1 VECIDVSSVEKAM
14 GLKVC
19 QICAV
24 DFTLRKFLL
33 PLIDGMIEAGW
44 EVTAVCSHGEEIVGL
59 RAQGYRIETI
69 PIARSMNP
77 WLALKSLIA
86 LTRYF
91 RQQKFDVLHTHTP
104 LAALISRIAGKLAG
118 IPLIIYT
125 AHGFYFH
132 DDMPLWKRT
141 FFVMLERFCRRYT
154 DLLFCQSTED
164 AVDAVSEGIA
174 PAGQVMVIGNGVDSA
189 RFDPAKVVAG
199 QLVKAALGIPEDAF
213 VVGFIGRQVREKGVG
228 EFLQAMTSLA
238 DRHPRLW
245 ALLIGDRLVSDH
257 AQGVVA
263 EFTEAQK
270 VLRNRLVAPGLR
282 DDIPQLLA
290 AMDVFCLPSWRE
302 GMPRTII
309 EAMMMAKPVVATD
322 IRGAREEVIP
332 EKTGL
337 LVPARSPELLADSI
351 ERFILNPNWGKFLG
365 KAGRKRALAL
375 YDERKVVALQLE
387 RIASEA
393 IHRGLLGV

>member
-1 VECIDVSSVEKAM
+1 M

-19 QICAV
+19 QLCAV
-24 DFTLRKFLL
+24 DFTLGKFLL
-33 PLIDGMIEAGW
+33 PLIDGMREAGW
-44 EVTAVCSHGEEIVGL
+44 EVTAVCSDGKEIAGL
-59 RAQGYRIETI
+59 RIQGYRIETI
-69 PIARSMNP
+69 PLARSMNP
-77 WLALKSLIA
+77 WLALRSLTA
-86 LTRYF
+86 LTYYF
-91 RQQKFDVLHTHTP
+91 RQQKFDVLHAHTP
-104 LAALISRIAGKLAG
+104 VAALIGRIAGKLAG
-118 IPLIIYT
+118 IPLVIYT

-132 DDMPLWKRT
+132 DDMPRWKRA
-141 FFVMLERFCRRYT
+141 FFVMLERLGGRFT
-154 DLLFCQSTED
+154 DLLFCQSAED

-174 PAGQVMVIGNGVDSA
+174 PAGRVVAIGNGVDPA
-189 RFDPAKVVAG
+189 RFDPAKVGAG
-199 QLVKAALGIPEDAF
+199 QMVKAALGIPEDAF
-213 VVGFIGRQVREKGVG
+213 VVGLIGRQVREKGVG
-228 EFLQAMTSLA
+228 EFLQAMASLA

-245 ALLIGDRLVSDH
+245 VLLIGDRLESDH
-257 AQGVVA
+257 AHGVAA
-263 EFTEAQK
+263 EFAAAQK

-322 IRGAREEVIP
+322 IRGAREEVVP

-337 LVPARSPELLADSI
+337 LVPVRSPELLADSI
-351 ERFILNPNWGKFLG
+351 ERCLLDPDWGKSLG
-365 KAGRKRALAL
+365 ATGRRRALSL

-393 IHRGLLGV
+393 ITRGLSGV